1 MKETAAN
8 GLGEVIKLTS
18 ADALK
23 PSVVHITGPL
33 IRILGD
39 RFGANVKTAVL
50 DTLACLLGKAGVLLK
65 PFFPQLQTTFVKAL
79 NDPNRTVRLKAGIAL
94 SFLIDIHMR
103 PDPLFNELANGI
115 KNADEASVRDTYL
128 QVQFYFYSITFYV
141 NSNVTSCEMYFLL
154 VVGYCFMICKL
165 SFTQIAMN

>member
-128 QVQFYFYSITFYV
+128 QVFISIFFYRGQRCWSK
-141 NSNVTSCEMYFLL
+141 CL
-154 VVGYCFMICKL
+154 VRVFALVKVSQHISHLNLDSECV
-165 SFTQIAMN
+165 STT